1 MTTTLTCAY
10 YETKGAP
17 TSRFIQFSP
26 ILLWDYYVIWRITA
40 CTGNVWENS
49 TGQCMAKIGENFPDV
64 PRRRRAPRSKGL
76 DACFNARTSVV
87 PECAHNSSTAG
98 PKYWNLYVIWRITY
112 ILQYS
117 SACIPMLRKLKY
129 ITQYLYSKFVFFKI
143 FSCIC
148 MAIYDLSDCMSVIRH
163 MTYILVIP

>member
-1 MTTTLTCAY
+1 MCTSVQRFWTTWKWYNPSRDTWCKSIENSRHTVLALWYRRGSMVTALE
-10 YETKGAP
+10 ETIKGQKCLFPYQNISSTAII
-17 TSRFIQFSP
+17 T

-98 PKYWNLYVIWRITY
+98 PKYW
-112 ILQYS
+112 
-117 SACIPMLRKLKY
+117 
-129 ITQYLYSKFVFFKI
+129 FFTE
-143 FSCIC
+143 
-148 MAIYDLSDCMSVIRH
+148 LIRH
-163 MTYILVIP
+163 MT